1 MDKVTNEAK
10 PDLKKRVLIGVAIVL
25 AVILILVGVGVGV
38 RFHFIGK
45 IDIDTNPTWTSGDTT
60 VSEFDELTSE
70 DLANLESGV
79 SDTPESEMQSYYDD
93 MKEVQQNE
101 ILNSDK
107 VMNIL
112 LIGTDGRKTTERGRS
127 DSMILVSVNKVTKKI
142 YLTSLMRDI
151 LVDIPG
157 VTKNNRLNASYS
169 FGGPD
174 LLMATIEQN
183 FRVKVDKYVS
193 INFESFKTVVDYL
206 GGIEITVTDSEAKR
220 IEGLEKGGT
229 YVLNG
234 DQALAYSRIRKI
246 GGDFERTN
254 RQRKVLGII
263 IERCKKLNVFQLMDI
278 MDFVL
283 PQVKTN
289 MPQTEIFNHVM
300 SAPTY
305 TSYEVVSQ
313 RIPCDGSW
321 KYLTVRGMAVI
332 GINFGTNFDYL
343 KETVY
348 SGVYK

>member
-1 MDKVTNEAK
+1 MSEQSKLS
-10 PDLKKRVLIGVAIVL
+10 LKKRILIAVAIVL
-25 AVILILVGVGVGV
+25 AIILILVGVGVGV
-38 RFHFIGK
+38 IFHYIGK
-45 IDIDTNPTWTSGDTT
+45 IDIDTNPTWTSGDST

-93 MKEVQQNE
+93 MKEIQENE
-101 ILNSDK
+101 LLNSDK

-112 LIGTDGRKTTERGRS
+112 LIGTDGRKVTERGRS

-142 YLTSLMRDI
+142 YLTSIMRDI

-157 VTKNNRLNASYS
+157 VTNNNRINASYS

-193 INFESFKTVVDYL
+193 INFESFKTVVEYL
-206 GGIEITVTDSEAKR
+206 GGIEMTVTDAEAKR

-234 DQALAYSRIRKI
+234 EQALAYSRIRKI

-254 RQRKVLGII
+254 RQRKVLEII

-283 PQVKTN
+283 PQVSTN
-289 MPQTEIFNHVM
+289 MPKSEIFGHVM

-313 RIPCDGSW
+313 RLPCDGSW

-343 KETVY
+343 KETAY
-348 SGVYK
+348 AGVYK